1 MLLALTI
8 VAFVV
13 IIARYV
19 PWVNLLCFTEAIYH
33 VVNIFDETTEAPL
46 IIAVSKPSYS
56 ALPGETQWAYSVQ
69 LANLTHGVHC
79 DGQQQAGRGEG
90 VEGTG
95 VEWRGGE
102 GRGGQG
108 RAGCQTA

>member
-33 VVNIFDETTEAPL
+33 VVEMYETNEAPL
-46 IIAVSKPSYS
+46 IIAVSKPSNS
-56 ALPGETQWAYSVQ
+56 ALPIVK
-69 LANLTHGVHC
+69 
-79 DGQQQAGRGEG
+79 
-90 VEGTG
+90 
-95 VEWRGGE
+95 
-102 GRGGQG
+102 
-108 RAGCQTA
+108 

>member
-33 VVNIFDETTEAPL
+33 DVKIYETNEALL
-46 IIAVSKPSYS
+46 IIAVSKPSNS
-56 ALPGETQWAYSVQ
+56 ALPIVK
-69 LANLTHGVHC
+69 
-79 DGQQQAGRGEG
+79 
-90 VEGTG
+90 
-95 VEWRGGE
+95 
-102 GRGGQG
+102 
-108 RAGCQTA
+108 